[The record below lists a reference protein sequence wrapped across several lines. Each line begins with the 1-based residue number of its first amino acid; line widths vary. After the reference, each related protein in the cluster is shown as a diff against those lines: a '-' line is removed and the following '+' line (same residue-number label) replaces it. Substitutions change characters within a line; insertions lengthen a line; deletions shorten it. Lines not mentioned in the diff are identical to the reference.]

1 MTKPSTAVQVKRVV
15 AGILLRADEILCC
28 QRPETDLHPLKWEF
42 PGGKIEPE
50 ENPEQALARELTEE
64 LDIHAEIGPLVETIR
79 HSYKPGVVIE
89 LCFFRVERWT
99 GEIHNLI
106 FKDVRWMRRAELNTL
121 DFLEA
126 DRELVNRI
134 SSGSQTTLE

>member
-1 MTKPSTAVQVKRVV
+1 MAEPSTAVKVKRVV
-15 AGILLRADEILCC
+15 AGILLHGDEILCC
-28 QRPETDLHPLKWEF
+28 QRPETDLYPLKWEF
-42 PGGKIEPE
+42 PGGKIEPGE
-50 ENPEQALARELTEE
+50 TPEQALSRELIEE
-64 LDIHAEIGPLVETIR
+64 LDINAEIGTLVETIR

-89 LCFFRVERWT
+89 LYFFRVDRWT
-99 GEIHNLI
+99 GEIRNLI

-134 SSGSQTTLE
+134 SSGSQTTLA